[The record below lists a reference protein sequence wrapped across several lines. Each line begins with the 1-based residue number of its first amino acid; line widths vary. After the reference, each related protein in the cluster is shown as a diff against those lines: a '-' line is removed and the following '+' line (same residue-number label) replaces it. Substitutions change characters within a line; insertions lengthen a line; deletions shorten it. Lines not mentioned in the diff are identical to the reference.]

1 MNNNTN
7 FDNLENGETTITPV
21 GNNITKIHRN
31 LNYNGLD
38 ICTMVVFLFLLV
50 GGFITYIVFTI
61 IGLGMTSNDT
71 VLSNCPGSTLWIF
84 VIVSM
89 VMGILNVG
97 INSITDNYKS
107 KKTLRLI
114 IGLVISVAM
123 TSWGSYE
130 IWENSCNKKHF
141 GETILYQI
149 ANACVIINII
159 ALSLIFI
166 AIFCT
171 VYFTSRR

>member
-7 FDNLENGETTITPV
+7 FDSIETNETTITPMSNSTDISRDTDYDGV
-21 GNNITKIHRN
+21 
-31 LNYNGLD
+31 D
-38 ICTMVVFLFLLV
+38 ICTMVVFLFIVL

-61 IGLGMTSNDT
+61 IGLTMTSNDT
-71 VLSNCPGSTLWIF
+71 VLSKCPDSSLWIF

-89 VMGILNVG
+89 VMGVLNVG
-97 INSITDNYKS
+97 INSITDKKS

-114 IGLVISVAM
+114 IGLIISVGM

-130 IWENSCNKKHF
+130 IWGNSCNNKHF

-159 ALSLIFI
+159 ALTLIFI
-166 AIFCT
+166 AVFCT
-171 VYFTSRR
+171 MYLTSRR